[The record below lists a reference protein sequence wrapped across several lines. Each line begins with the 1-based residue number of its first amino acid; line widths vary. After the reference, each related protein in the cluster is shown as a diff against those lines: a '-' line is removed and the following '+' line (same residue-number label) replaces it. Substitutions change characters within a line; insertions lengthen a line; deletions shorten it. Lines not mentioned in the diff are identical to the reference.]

1 MDDLDPTS
9 RGNVMKAVVMR
20 WVARYLS
27 SDEAVA
33 LLVWLV
39 IGFTLVAQLGH
50 FLAPL
55 LASIVLAYLL
65 HGIIRKCQPYMGYW
79 PALIGIYT
87 LFLGVF
93 FGGLFFLTPIL
104 GQQLA
109 NLLAQLPK
117 MGGRVEELIMRL
129 PADYR
134 VYLGVDHVQTLVESF
149 WGDLRSLGKTA
160 LSMSLASIP
169 GLITCV
175 LYLILIPLMVFFF
188 LKDYPIM
195 LRYMERF
202 VPQKHTALTKIW
214 QEVDLQLGHY
224 IRGKFIE
231 ALFVGVATYIGFWV
245 FQLQYSVLLA
255 FLVGIAVFVPYVGAV
270 LVTVPVVIV
279 ALFQWGVNHTFVEA
293 MVVFGI
299 IQQLDT
305 SVVVPLLF
313 AEAVSLHPIIIVM
326 AILGFG
332 SLWGL
337 WGMFF
342 AIPLAVFCR
351 AVLDAWPR
359 SV

>member
-1 MDDLDPTS
+1 
-9 RGNVMKAVVMR
+9 MKAVVIR
-20 WVARYLS
+20 WVDRYLS
-27 SDEAVA
+27 SDEAVV

-39 IGFTLVAQLGH
+39 VGLLLITQLGN
-50 FLAPL
+50 FLAPVI
-55 LASIVLAYLL
+55 ASIVLAYLL
-65 HGIIRKCQPYMGYW
+65 HGLVRKCQPYVGRL

-93 FGGLFFLTPIL
+93 FGGLVFLTPIL

-109 NLLAQLPK
+109 MLLAQLPK

-129 PADYR
+129 PVEYR
-134 VYLGVDHVQTLVESF
+134 AYLGVDHVQTLVESF

-188 LKDYPIM
+188 LKDYPVM
-195 LRYMERF
+195 LRYMGRF
-202 VPQKHTALTKIW
+202 VPKNHTALTKIW
-214 QEVDLQLGHY
+214 QEVDFQLGRY
-224 IRGKFIE
+224 IRGKFTE
-231 ALFVGVATYIGFWV
+231 ALLVGVATYLGFWI

-279 ALFQWGVNHTFVEA
+279 ALFQWGLTHTFVEA

-313 AEAVSLHPIIIVM
+313 AEAVSLHPVVIVM
-326 AILGFG
+326 AVLGFG

-351 AVLDAWPR
+351 AVLDVWPR